1 MKELQS
7 LALDVKVLTE
17 SGEELII
24 HELDEDDEAIP
35 NAKAREA
42 EDREKEMPE
51 EELDITGDDV
61 AEDDEIED
69 ISLFESDDDEDGFV
83 SKELFSDEDMD
94 DFGDDDELG
103 DKFTLFDDEDDGD
116 EE

>member
-1 MKELQS
+1 MQS

-17 SGEELII
+17 NNEELII

-35 NAKAREA
+35 NAKVREA
-42 EDREKEMPE
+42 EDRERELPE
-51 EELDITGDDV
+51 EELDIV
-61 AEDDEIED
+61 PEEEDEDEELDD
-69 ISLFESDDDEDGFV
+69 ISLFENDDDEDGFI
-83 SKELFSDEDMD
+83 SKELFTDEDMD

-103 DKFTLFDDEDDGD
+103 DKFTLFDDEDGGD